1 MYELI
6 KANLSRKVNLQE
18 EDFSSFTSLL
28 KFRKLRKRQ
37 YLVGE
42 GEVCEYIAFVNKGM
56 LRSYSETRKGEE
68 YIVQFAPE
76 DYWISDLYSFLSR
89 RPALY
94 NIDALEDSELLL
106 ISRENLEL
114 AYERIPGIERFFRL
128 LLQNSYVTTQHR
140 LVASLSQTA
149 EEKYLSLL
157 EKHPSILQRVALH
170 QIAAY
175 LGITPESLSRIRRQL
190 LEK

>member
-6 KANLSRKVNLQE
+6 KDNLNQKVNLPE
-18 EDFSSFTSLL
+18 EDFRTFTSLL

-56 LRSYSETRKGEE
+56 LRSYTETRKGEE
-68 YIVQFAPE
+68 YIVQFASE
-76 DYWISDLYSFLSR
+76 DHWLSDLYSFLSR

-94 NIDALEDSELLL
+94 NIDALEDSEVLL

-114 AYERIPGIERFFRL
+114 AYERIPGMERFFRL
-128 LLQNSYVTTQHR
+128 LLQNSYVATQHR

-157 EKHPSILQRVALH
+157 EKHPSILQRVPLH
-170 QIAAY
+170 QIASY